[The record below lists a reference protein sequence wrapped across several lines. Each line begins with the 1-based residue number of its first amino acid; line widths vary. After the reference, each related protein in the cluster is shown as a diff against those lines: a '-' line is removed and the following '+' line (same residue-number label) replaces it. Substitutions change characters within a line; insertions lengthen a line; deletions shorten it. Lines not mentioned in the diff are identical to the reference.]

1 LPDALALLL
10 LVLSDVVL
18 GLEAWKRRVLH
29 ARILKAGFSA
39 GRTAFVQLPRIVVPT
54 ANRDAAA
61 VASVVLPTSTL
72 TAVTALET
80 LILLVLRILRVVSL
94 TLVRRRSLVIF
105 GII

>member
-1 LPDALALLL
+1 LLPEHGLASLVRGRKLPDALALLL

-54 ANRDAAA
+54 ANRGAIIRIF
-61 VASVVLPTSTL
+61 SETSTL
-72 TAVTALET
+72 AKV
-80 LILLVLRILRVVSL
+80 
-94 TLVRRRSLVIF
+94 
-105 GII
+105 